1 MSRTAENKKEIY
13 VSPEE
18 SSIFKLAI
26 AASVVALVLML
37 FIFTPELSLAS
48 DGIHWLLMIAGV
60 AWSIP
65 YLVTLEQGAYQAD
78 IMKRYGRIGTVLFST
93 GLLLSL
99 FFWVAGWGW
108 AFESQA
114 KGYASLIGEV
124 QEKNAEALPALD
136 IERLADVPGD
146 IALNRALKKLS
157 EQEVASIGS
166 QYTVD
171 TMYKQ
176 VVNGELRWVG
186 MLEPR
191 GFMRWFLEEG
201 APGYVSVSAFDENDA
216 VLVTE
221 LKGKKLVIRKGEGHF
236 LHDEVNRAM
245 WLAAKGTEY
254 LTYAV
259 LEIDDEG
266 HPFWVSA
273 IGERAVSNDGIK
285 VAGVLVMDAQT
296 GSTTQYDLN
305 EVPQWIDQVY
315 PVKLVSNNLALY
327 GNFVKGSWNFANEG
341 KISFENIDMVYDPQG
356 GAQIIASAAAFN
368 NSSTGLF
375 AFMTVDSRT
384 GVASYFPFT
393 AVEESEA
400 TRAILG
406 TLPKGQLDFTV
417 DNPRPYLVNGVP
429 TYVAVAYTGVGAN
442 KHYAFS
448 AIDNPQ
454 RVAVRTSLQ
463 AAYQAYLAL
472 PVGSSEL
479 AVNKELNEVRV
490 EGVIRRIAP
499 VGKGYQVLL
508 NGDNT
513 IYTADAE
520 VILELGLTQAGDRV
534 KARVSKG
541 NAFQGAIL
549 EMDNLEFGESVSEVV
564 KTESIEST
572 EVK

>member
-1 MSRTAENKKEIY
+1 MSRTAQNKRELDISKE
-13 VSPEE
+13 EMGTLKF
-18 SSIFKLAI
+18 SIATTALI
-26 AASVVALVLML
+26 WTILALV
-37 FIFTPELSLAS
+37 FTPELSLQS
-48 DGIHWLLMIAGV
+48 DGVHWLLMIAG
-60 AWSIP
+60 AIWSAP
-65 YLVTLEQGAYQAD
+65 YLISLDSGSYQRD
-78 IMKRYGRIGTVLFST
+78 IARVFGRIGGGLFAT

-99 FFWVAGWGW
+99 FFWVAGMGW
-108 AFESQA
+108 AIESQA
-114 KGYASLIGEV
+114 KGYANLIGEV
-124 QEKNAEALPALD
+124 QEKSADALPALD
-136 IERLADVPGD
+136 IERVADVPAE

-191 GFMRWFLEEG
+191 GFMRWLLEDG

-236 LHDEVNRAM
+236 MHDEVNRAM
-245 WLAAKGTEY
+245 WLASNGMEY
-254 LTYAV
+254 LTNAV

-266 HPFWVSA
+266 NPFWVSA

-296 GSTTQYDLN
+296 GIATQYGLK
-305 EVPQWIDQVY
+305 EVPAWIDQVY
-315 PVKLVSNNLALY
+315 PVRLVSRNLELY
-327 GNFVKGSWNFANEG
+327 GRFVKGAWNFANEG
-341 KISFENIDMVYDPQG
+341 KISFENIDMVYDPKG

-368 NSSTGLF
+368 NNSTGLF
-375 AFMTVDSRT
+375 AFMSVDTRT
-384 GVASYFPFT
+384 GAATYFPFT

-429 TYVAVAYTGVGAN
+429 TYVAIAYTGVGAN

-472 PVGSSEL
+472 PSGSSEL
-479 AVNKELNEVRV
+479 AVNQAMTEEKVQSV
-490 EGVIRRIAP
+490 VQRIAP
-499 VGKGYQVLL
+499 VGKGYQVLFK
-508 NGDNT
+508 GDNT

-534 KARVSKG
+534 KARVNKG
-541 NAFQGAIL
+541 NALQGAIL
-549 EMDNLEFGESVSEVV
+549 EMDNLEFGAPAVQEVKTSEPAVSEAQ
-564 KTESIEST
+564 
-572 EVK
+572 